1 MVDKEDKE
9 IMKNILKAMQD
20 IAKNFTELN
29 KKLQMWDM
37 TGIPIKKKN

>member
-9 IMKNILKAMQD
+9 IMKNVLKALQD

-29 KKLQMWDM
+29 KRLQMWDM
-37 TGIPIKKKN
+37 TGIPMKNK